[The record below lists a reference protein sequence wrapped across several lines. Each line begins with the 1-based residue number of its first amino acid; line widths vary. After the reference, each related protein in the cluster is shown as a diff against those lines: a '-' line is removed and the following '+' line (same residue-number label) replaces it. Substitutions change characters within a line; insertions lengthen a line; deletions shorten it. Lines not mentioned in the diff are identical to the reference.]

1 MHRSHFT
8 RLFAVAAVGAI
19 LTAGCGGEDPAPTA
33 TVTATSSASTPAT
46 PTPTTPTP
54 TTESATPST
63 PAPTPD
69 VPDDTPA
76 PVPFPAN
83 TAPDTSTASAS
94 ASLSPV
100 TIRVAAH
107 DGYDRLVLDLTGT
120 GQPGWNSRY
129 VDDPRADGSGE
140 PIDLDGVA
148 YLQTT
153 VKGVIYPTETGA
165 QEYVGARRF
174 HPASADVIAEVVY
187 GDVFEGQAE
196 VYIGL
201 RSKQPFRVFLLEDP
215 TRIVV
220 DIYQP

>member
-1 MHRSHFT
+1 MQRSHFT
-8 RLFAVAAVGAI
+8 RLFAVAALGAI
-19 LTAGCGGEDPAPTA
+19 LTVGCSGGDPTPTA
-33 TVTATSSASTPAT
+33 TVTATSDPAT
-46 PTPTTPTP
+46 TESATPTP

-63 PAPTPD
+63 PAPE

-83 TAPDTSTASAS
+83 TQPDTSTASAS
-94 ASLSPV
+94 ANLSPV

-107 DGYDRLVLDLTGT
+107 DGYDRLVLDLAGT

-140 PIDLDGVA
+140 PIDLEGSA

-165 QEYVGARRF
+165 KEYVGSRRF
-174 HPASADVIAEVVY
+174 QPASAVVIEEVVY

-201 RSKQPFRVFLLEDP
+201 SSKQPFRVFLLEDP
-215 TRIVV
+215 TRIVI